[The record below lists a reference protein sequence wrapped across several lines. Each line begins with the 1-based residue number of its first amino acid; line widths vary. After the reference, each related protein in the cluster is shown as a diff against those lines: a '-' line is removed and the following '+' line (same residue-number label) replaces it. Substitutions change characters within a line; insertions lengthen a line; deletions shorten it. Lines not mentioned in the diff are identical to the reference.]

1 MSSFKSYKAFFD
13 NVRTYDDTV
22 TDVTC
27 IGQVDSINARG
38 PESMLTNCAPR
49 HNRVECENVLTSMN
63 VMKNH

>member
-1 MSSFKSYKAFFD
+1 M
-13 NVRTYDDTV
+13 RTYDDTV

-27 IGQVDSINARG
+27 IGQRRVDSVNARG

-49 HNRVECENVLTSMN
+49 HNRIECENVLTSMN